1 MVDAEID
8 RALGRSS
15 QAGGESGLTFGH
27 VLEGI
32 GTTHDPPIRL
42 NDILVIRH
50 SFRPSVSDAIL
61 RRPED
66 LTPERVLAETGTQRN
81 STRSFPADPPRYWVI
96 LIADGGPRARLYGT
110 YECFGERV
118 RRRTED
124 WRYFDLR
131 PSGFLAPLVDRLV
144 IDWSNPRQWKRRGA
158 SAAALSV
165 LEIAD
170 RDVVPFPG
178 FDRVRLTHH
187 ELREMVDDHRYAEW
201 RAALREVQGIYLI
214 TDASNGKQYVGK
226 ADGGERL
233 LGRWSSYAR
242 NGHGGNVS
250 LRELAYTS
258 VGDGRRAKTD
268 HARHFVFSILRVFG
282 PSTSASEVNAAESH
296 YKDALMT
303 RRFGLNKN

>member
-1 MVDAEID
+1 MVDAESGQTPVGD
-8 RALGRSS
+8 REAGR
-15 QAGGESGLTFGH
+15 ESGLTFGR

-32 GTTHDPPIRL
+32 GASHEPPIRL
-42 NDILVIRH
+42 DDILVIRH
-50 SFRPSVSDAIL
+50 SFRPHIPDAIL
-61 RRPED
+61 RGPED
-66 LTPERVLAETGTQRN
+66 LTPERVLEETSTQRS

-96 LIADGGPRARLYGT
+96 LVADGGSRARLYGT
-110 YECFGERV
+110 YEYFGERLDE
-118 RRRTED
+118 RTEG
-124 WRYFDLR
+124 WRFFDLR
-131 PSGFLAPLVDRLV
+131 PSGFLAPLIDRLV
-144 IDWSNPRQWKRRGA
+144 IDWSNPRQWKRRGE
-158 SAAALSV
+158 SAAELSV

-226 ADGGERL
+226 ADGSERL
-233 LGRWSSYAR
+233 LGRWTSYAH

-250 LRELAYTS
+250 LRQLAYAS
-258 VGDGRRAKTD
+258 LGDGARARTD

-282 PSTSASEVNAAESH
+282 PSTSTSEVNAAESH

>member
-1 MVDAEID
+1 M
-8 RALGRSS
+8 
-15 QAGGESGLTFGH
+15 
-27 VLEGI
+27 
-32 GTTHDPPIRL
+32 HDPPVRL
-42 NDILVIRH
+42 DDILVIRH
-50 SFRPSVSDAIL
+50 SLRPNVPDAIL

-66 LTPERVLAETGTQRN
+66 LTPERVLIETGTQRN

-96 LIADGGPRARLYGT
+96 LVADGGPRARLYGT
-110 YECFGERV
+110 YECFGEYLDK
-118 RRRTED
+118 RTED

-131 PSGFLAPLVDRLV
+131 PNAFLAPLIDRLV

-158 SAAALSV
+158 SAATLSV

-178 FDRVRLTHH
+178 FDSVRLTHH

-226 ADGGERL
+226 ADGAERL
-233 LGRWSSYAR
+233 LGRWTSYAQ

-258 VGDGRRAKTD
+258 VGDGGNAKTD

-282 PSTSASEVNAAESH
+282 PSTSTSEVNAAESH